1 MTPLTALRTGAQTL
15 RRKAATARRMPGLLE
30 ARISD
35 PWLGY
40 AAGHGQSGIAAKLLR
55 QQVKTVK
62 EAEVA
67 DDQRLTALMLP
78 KPGLVED
85 VMASFGADPR
95 FRLMVLRREAVKAM
109 ARSFFPATVDDN
121 TYGIGDSA
129 IDAGKAPYRTLW
141 TQVWRRLNADLGVDV
156 ILTGNFSYFA
166 EQELAAAAEACGTAF
181 VALHKENLKTPGLEP
196 LYEDIYRTRKGPFQG
211 SLIATYNEIERGI
224 QHRAGTFPA
233 DRIVVT
239 GMPRL
244 DHIHHWRERHA
255 GQDVSKSER
264 PTVLFMSYNE
274 KTGCPYIGRKTDD
287 GQERLA
293 PELEAVRW
301 NELVVAGHSA
311 VAELARRHPDID
323 VVIKT
328 KDHDWAF
335 GALRRGLGENFT
347 APPNLRIVSGGDPF
361 ELIVSADVLSGFNS
375 TSLFEALAANVP
387 IVVPRFAE
395 AGQERFSPYVVD
407 LGDAAVQPRQ
417 PEEFIDALAAKARER
432 GSRNRTGSLGR
443 AQQDMLQHW
452 IGNPDGRAG
461 ERTVALVAG
470 HLEKRRGT
478 VPA

>member
-1 MTPLTALRTGAQTL
+1 MTPLSALKSGARTL
-15 RRKAATARRMPGLLE
+15 RRKAETARRMPGLLE

-35 PWLGY
+35 PWLAY
-40 AAGHGQSGIAAKLLR
+40 AASRGQSGVAARLL
-55 QQVKTVK
+55 QQQIRTVR
-62 EAEVA
+62 EAEVS
-67 DDQRLTALMLP
+67 DNERITALMLP

-109 ARSFFPATVDDN
+109 ARSFFPSTVDDN

-129 IDAGKAPYRTLW
+129 IDAGKAPYRALW
-141 TQVWRRLNADLGVDV
+141 IEVWRRLNAELNIDV

-233 DRIVVT
+233 GGIVAA

-255 GQDVSKSER
+255 GQDVSRSDR

-274 KTGCPYIGRKTDD
+274 KTGCPYIGRKTDQ

-301 NELVVAGHSA
+301 NELVVAGHGA
-311 VAELARRHPDID
+311 VAELARQNPDID

-328 KDHDWAF
+328 KDHDWAV
-335 GALRRGLGENFT
+335 GALRRGLGESFM
-347 APPNLRIVSGGDPF
+347 APDNLRIVSGGDPF
-361 ELIVSADVLSGFNS
+361 DLIVSADVLSGFNS

-395 AGQERFSPYVVD
+395 AGLERFRPYVVD
-407 LGDAAVQPRQ
+407 IADAAAQPERPNDFIAALAVAARKRSSRNRAGTLGDAQKR
-417 PEEFIDALAAKARER
+417 
-432 GSRNRTGSLGR
+432 
-443 AQQDMLQHW
+443 MLQHW
-452 IGNPDGRAG
+452 MGNPDGRAG
-461 ERTVALVAG
+461 ERTVELVVD
-470 HLEKRRGT
+470 HLTQRRR